1 MVDKPGLVYC
11 LILGP
16 ATPQIYPF
24 LLPDLQQVKNTQIN
38 HLIVKNQK
46 KITIESDWMTLK
58 SSGRGSSRTSNAK
71 SVKRFT
77 SKKKAPNIQKDAY
90 RLSLYN

>member
-1 MVDKPGLVYC
+1 MSPKTNISARQELQP
-11 LILGP
+11 
-16 ATPQIYPF
+16 
-24 LLPDLQQVKNTQIN
+24 PDSLQR
-38 HLIVKNQK
+38 QK

-58 SSGRGSSRTSNAK
+58 SLGRGSSQTSNAK

-77 SKKKAPNIQKDAY
+77 SKKKAPDIQKDAY

>member
-1 MVDKPGLVYC
+1 MQLQLHWSDEMQ
-11 LILGP
+11 
-16 ATPQIYPF
+16 TPQACDTTQQARQELQP
-24 LLPDLQQVKNTQIN
+24 PDSLQR
-38 HLIVKNQK
+38 QK

-77 SKKKAPNIQKDAY
+77 SNKKAPNIQKDAY